1 MKRSQLVMGKPMIYV
16 IVLMMI
22 AILSFWAVTE
32 IRGVGKTK
40 GSLEIENFIVS
51 LNNNLKSLKGYERV
65 KELNLAIP
73 VKVETVCFIDKNKEH
88 DEFVNIELN
97 NAKDVYTDKNVFFYP
112 FKRFFPSKIKDF
124 ELDESPLCINT
135 LNGKIKLRL
144 TAMTNKTMMSS
155 AEISDEQKECTSI
168 FYSGEHENKVDV
180 VFLGSEYN
188 SINDF
193 SKDVDNYI
201 NNIFLKTAPFSEN
214 RDSFNL
220 YRIDSFNEL
229 GCEIKGYIICDDY
242 KTKLTASFCPNDFI
256 FVLTDR
262 NKIKD
267 LLLPIRSAAFSN
279 TAFINTADN
288 ELVLMHEFAHIF
300 AKLADEYVDENYY
313 EGFDASEY
321 HNCDVAGCS
330 KWELITDNCFEGCTL
345 GKFYRGSEKSIM
357 RNYYKSDI
365 FGIVNENIINKKIE
379 VYK

>member
-16 IVLMMI
+16 IILIMV
-22 AILSFWAVTE
+22 AALSFWAVTE
-32 IRGVGKTK
+32 IKGVGKTK
-40 GSLEIENFIVS
+40 ESLEIENFIVS
-51 LNNNLKSLKGYERV
+51 LNNNLNSLKGYERV
-65 KELNLAIP
+65 KETSFAVP
-73 VKVETVCFIDKNKEH
+73 VKVETVCFIDKNKGY

-97 NAKDVYTDKNVFFYP
+97 KAKEAYTDKNVFFYP
-112 FKRFFPSKIKDF
+112 FKNFFPSEIRDF
-124 ELDESPLCINT
+124 ELTESPLCVNT

-144 TAMTNKTMMSS
+144 TAMTNTTIMSS

-168 FYSGEHENKVDV
+168 FYNGEHENKVDV
-180 VFLGSEYN
+180 VFLGYAYN
-188 SINDF
+188 NIEDF
-193 SKDVDNYI
+193 SNDVNNYL
-201 NNIFLKTAPFSEN
+201 NIFLKIPPFNEN
-214 RDSFNL
+214 KNLFNF
-220 YRIDSFNEL
+220 YRIDSFNEI
-229 GCEIKGYIICDDY
+229 GCEIKGYIMCDSY

-256 FVLTDR
+256 FVLTGR

-267 LLLPIRSAAFSN
+267 LIIPIRSAAFSN

-330 KWELITDNCFEGCTL
+330 KWELITDNCFEGCSL
-345 GKFYRGSEKSIM
+345 GRFYRGSEKSIM
-357 RNYYKSDI
+357 RNFYKSDI